1 MTDHESRTNVDINDA
16 YFDAA
21 EKAMR
26 TTATLDDEVVG
37 TAAELTGV
45 KEIPAL
51 LRLGLTTLIQ
61 VESAK
66 RLAALGGTDP
76 LAQAAPRHRDDLR

>member
-1 MTDHESRTNVDINDA
+1 
-16 YFDAA
+16 
-21 EKAMR
+21 MR
-26 TTATLDDEVVG
+26 TTATLDDEIVD

-45 KEIPAL
+45 KEVPAL

-76 LAQAAPRHRDDLR
+76 LAETAPRHRDDSR